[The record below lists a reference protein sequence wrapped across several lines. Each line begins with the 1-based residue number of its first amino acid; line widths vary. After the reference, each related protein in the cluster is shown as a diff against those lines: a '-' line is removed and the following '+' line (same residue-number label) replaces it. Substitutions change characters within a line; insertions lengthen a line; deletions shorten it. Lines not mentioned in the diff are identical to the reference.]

1 MSQSEH
7 QEPHSKHREPM
18 QTRTA
23 RCGTLAARTALIALV
38 LALGAPALSGCRV
51 DETDVKG
58 WARKASGPRKLVAV
72 LTHDKYARPLRV
84 EAAMTLVSMKPRG
97 GRAVGL
103 LGSDEGPGLLEAL
116 RTMPAEERSPL
127 VAGMVAPLEAGM
139 RLPKNDDGADPT
151 FAYKDAAF
159 ALLTEGDG
167 ALVADPEGK
176 KRLEAALVSWCQTD
190 FEARYDNTTQL
201 YGMEQVLR
209 LVKDP
214 GVAGLVG
221 LIEPDFKKVR
231 ELSQLVAELGS
242 GATRDKAS
250 ERLVNVAKFVNSP
263 AWLDKKRPGV
273 EAANKKS
280 GLTVTPEQLAKQ
292 LDTYQEEE
300 LVRVF
305 GAMKFVG
312 KKPIVDYL
320 LAYAKEPNASE
331 KRRAAALAALENN
344 LDPKSTEHAAAMLDI
359 LSSDTAPDTLRD
371 VAARR
376 VGELSREQVA
386 KRLYALFSSKR
397 WQVRWTA
404 ASLLLKMSDAKNV
417 DEFMTELGR
426 VTDLSMTEALSYGP
440 LLGSLA
446 GADPHAIV
454 AKYGQKGQPASVRT
468 SALGY
473 YYQHGT
479 QADLGRVEPLK
490 ADNEAV
496 PACAPN
502 AEGCAWKCGIVEG
515 GAQVQKDVA
524 NIGQFVEYCLLP
536 AISGRPAPASPPP
549 APAASTAPVPSQ
561 PGPAQPGP
569 AQPK

>member
-7 QEPHSKHREPM
+7 RDTQSEHREP
-18 QTRTA
+18 TRA
-23 RCGTLAARTALIALV
+23 RAAPRTSLGARSALVALV
-38 LALGAPALSGCRV
+38 LVLGVPTLSGCRV

-72 LTHDKYARPLRV
+72 LTHDKYARALRV

-116 RTMPAEERSPL
+116 RTMPAEARNPL
-127 VAGMVAPLEAGM
+127 ITGMIAPLEAGM
-139 RLPKNDDGADPT
+139 RLPKDDGGTDPT
-151 FAYKDAAF
+151 FSYKDAAF

-167 ALVADPEGK
+167 ALVVDPASK
-176 KRLEAALVSWCQTD
+176 KRLEAALIAWCQAD

-242 GATRDKAS
+242 DATRDKAS
-250 ERLVNVAKFVNSP
+250 ERLVNVAKFVDSP
-263 AWLDKKRPGV
+263 AWLDKKKPGV

-320 LAYAKEPNASE
+320 LAYAKQANASE

-359 LSSDTAPDTLRD
+359 LASDTAPDTLRD

-386 KRLYALFSSKR
+386 ARLYTLFSSKR

-404 ASLLLKMSDAKNV
+404 ASLLLKMSDSKNV
-417 DEFMTELGR
+417 DEFMTELGK
-426 VTDLSMTEALSYGP
+426 VKDLSMTEALSYGP

-446 GADPHAIV
+446 GADPHAI
-454 AKYGQKGQPASVRT
+454 ASKYGQKGQPASVRT

-473 YYQHGT
+473 YYQSGT
-479 QADLGRVEPLK
+479 QADLPRVEPLK
-490 ADNEAV
+490 TDTEAV

-502 AEGCAWKCGIVEG
+502 AEGCAWRCGVAEG
-515 GAQVQKDVA
+515 GAQVQKDIA
-524 NIGQFVEYCLLP
+524 NIGQFVEYCLVP
-536 AISGRPAPASPPP
+536 AMSGRPPTAAPSPTPPASASP
-549 APAASTAPVPSQ
+549 APTPAPE
-561 PGPAQPGP
+561 
-569 AQPK
+569 K